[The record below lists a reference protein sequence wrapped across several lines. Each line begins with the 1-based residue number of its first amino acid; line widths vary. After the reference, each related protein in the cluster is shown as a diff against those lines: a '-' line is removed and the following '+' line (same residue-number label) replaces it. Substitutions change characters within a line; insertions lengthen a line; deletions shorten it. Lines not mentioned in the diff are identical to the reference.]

1 MKTTTTL
8 KKIAFS
14 VIIAASASFSTKAQA
29 TFNVDASGTSF
40 TPNSLTINIGDT
52 VIWTNSSGFHN
63 VNATTGTFPS
73 NPESFGNALASA
85 TWVFK
90 KKFTIAG
97 TYDYQCDAH
106 ATQGMTGQVI
116 VQQGSVG
123 IEDVAANS
131 SSLIYP
137 IPAKE
142 EITIDLKNKDF
153 AGLSIKLVNAEGK
166 TVYENTKLSSSV
178 ISIDTRELNGIFF
191 YQLLDHSGI
200 IETKKIVVTK

>member
-1 MKTTTTL
+1 MTTTTTL

-63 VNATTGTFPS
+63 VNATTATFPS
-73 NPESFGNALASA
+73 NPESFGNSLASA

-97 TYDYQCDAH
+97 TYNYQCDAH
-106 ATQGMTGQVI
+106 AAQGMTGTVT
-116 VQQGSVG
+116 VQAAAG
-123 IEDVAANS
+123 IEDITSAS

-166 TVYENTKLSSSV
+166 TVYENTKLSSPV
-178 ISIDTRELNGIFF
+178 ISIDTRELNGVFF
-191 YQLLDHSGI
+191 YQLLDSSGI
-200 IETKKIVVTK
+200 IETKKLVITK